1 MRIVY
6 GHDNDNDNCVQEVW
20 EDLKHLGF
28 TSRDLTS
35 RGWSSNI
42 DKKEFHTMMFM
53 TSTYKYHVHYDD
65 NGEIYF

>member
-1 MRIVY
+1 M
-6 GHDNDNDNCVQEVW
+6 QEVW

-42 DKKEFHTMMFM
+42 DNTR
-53 TSTYKYHVHYDD
+53 TYKYHVHYDD
-65 NGEIYF
+65 NGERFLFENDLFSRGEVPVMAQNGL